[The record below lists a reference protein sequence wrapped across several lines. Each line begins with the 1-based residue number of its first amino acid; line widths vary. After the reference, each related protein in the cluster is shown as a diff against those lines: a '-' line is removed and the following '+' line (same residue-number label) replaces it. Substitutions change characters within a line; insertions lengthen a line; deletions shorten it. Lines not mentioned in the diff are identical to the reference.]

1 MTSGDTNHRLDE
13 LESRLAFQ
21 DDVIEK
27 LDSVVT
33 RQNLEILRLTASLN
47 DLREALKEVAGSV
60 PGSAESEAPP
70 HY

>member
-1 MTSGDTNHRLDE
+1 MSESRLME

-27 LDSVVT
+27 LNEAVI
-33 RQNLEILRLTASLN
+33 RQQQQIERLQAVSKGLSERLTDLADSAS
-47 DLREALKEVAGSV
+47 DAAGH
-60 PGSAESEAPP
+60 EIPP

>member
-1 MTSGDTNHRLDE
+1 MSESRLME

-27 LDSVVT
+27 LNEAVI
-33 RQNLEILRLTASLN
+33 RQQQQIERLEAVSKGLSERLTDLADTASGE
-47 DLREALKEVAGSV
+47 DGHEI
-60 PGSAESEAPP
+60 PP

>member
-1 MTSGDTNHRLDE
+1 MTSGDANHRLDE

-33 RQNLEILRLTASLN
+33 RQNLEILRLTASLK
-47 DLREALKEVAGSV
+47 DIKEALKEVAASV

>member
-33 RQNLEILRLTASLN
+33 RQNLEILRLTESLN
-47 DLREALKEVAGSV
+47 DLKEALKEVATAV